1 MLYVD
6 KFFSLSH
13 SPIDGTMNISLNI
26 IRVHVVTRKIML
38 QIDDDFHEN
47 FIRKKKIQIDWHNSE
62 LGISK
67 RQITYI
73 PVKYETSPNNLSLP
87 SLQVIELIFN
97 QI

>member
-6 KFFSLSH
+6 KLFSLSH

-47 FIRKKKIQIDWHNSE
+47 FIRKKRFKSISIIQS
-62 LGISK
+62 
-67 RQITYI
+67 
-73 PVKYETSPNNLSLP
+73 
-87 SLQVIELIFN
+87 
-97 QI
+97 